1 MKQDINKNS
10 IEKNKAY
17 QTLDSFRLA
26 ALLAISGGYMDAYS
40 YLARGGVFA
49 NAQTGNMVLLGIGVI
64 QGRILEMYKY
74 LIPIIAFVAGIL
86 VAELIQNKY
95 NTLKRTD
102 WRQLVLIIE
111 ILAIIVAA
119 FLPIGPMNTA
129 ANTLISFV
137 SALQMQS
144 FRHVNGNAFT
154 STMCTGNLRSGT
166 ESLYQYAFKGNKA
179 MKNKWM
185 QYYGINLIFI
195 LGAGVGAW
203 ATCNWGEYAIFGC
216 CLLLT
221 VAVCK
226 IHQSK
231 QVSGSDKTV

>member
-1 MKQDINKNS
+1 MKQIINQDTIK
-10 IEKNKAY
+10 ENKIQ
-17 QTLDSFRLA
+17 QTTDSFRLA

-49 NAQTGNMVLLGIGVI
+49 NAQTGNMVLLGIGII
-64 QGRILEMYKY
+64 QGKILETSKY

-86 VAELIQNKY
+86 VAELIQNKF

-102 WRQLVLIIE
+102 WRQFVLFIE

-144 FRHVNGNAFT
+144 FRHMNGNAFA

-166 ESLYQYAFKGNKA
+166 ESLYQCLFKGNKA

-203 ATCNWGEYAIFGC
+203 VTCQWGQYAIFGC

-221 VAVCK
+221 VAVWK
-226 IHQSK
+226 IHRE
-231 QVSGSDKTV
+231 

>member
-1 MKQDINKNS
+1 MKQNINQET
-10 IEKNKAY
+10 IEKNKIR
-17 QTLDSFRLA
+17 QISDSFRLA

-49 NAQTGNMVLLGIGVI
+49 NAQTGNMVLLGIGII
-64 QGRILEMYKY
+64 QGKILETSKY
-74 LIPIIAFVAGIL
+74 LIPIIAFVVGIL
-86 VAELIQNKY
+86 VAELIQNKF

-102 WRQLVLIIE
+102 WRQFVLIIE

-119 FLPIGPMNTA
+119 FLPLGAMDTV

-144 FRHVNGNAFT
+144 FRHMNGNAFA

-166 ESLYQYAFKGNKA
+166 ESLYRYAFKGNKA

-185 QYYGINLIFI
+185 QYYGINFIFI

-203 ATCNWGEYAIFGC
+203 ATYQWGEYAIFGC

-221 VAVCK
+221 VAVWK
-226 IHQSK
+226 IHRERR
-231 QVSGSDKTV
+231 